1 LRKWLNNSFLNEAF
15 SQEEKK
21 MILMTEI
28 TNSGNKDKKVPG
40 GNNTEDKVFLLS
52 LDEAETYFHGDS
64 SRQTAAI
71 PYAKKGN
78 VLYVDENGYS
88 LWWLRTPGAT
98 GEAACYVDHLGRIQT
113 GGMMNRFD
121 YIGVR
126 PAIWVALKENK

>member
-1 LRKWLNNSFLNEAF
+1 
-15 SQEEKK
+15 
-21 MILMTEI
+21 M
-28 TNSGNKDKKVPG
+28 
-40 GNNTEDKVFLLS
+40 S

>member
-1 LRKWLNNSFLNEAF
+1 
-15 SQEEKK
+15 

-88 LWWLRTPGAT
+88 LWWLRTPGKYSNT
-98 GEAACYVDHLGRIQT
+98 ACYVDHLGST
-113 GGMMNRFD
+113 KKAGLMNRSN

-126 PAIWVALKENK
+126 PAIWVTLK

>member
-1 LRKWLNNSFLNEAF
+1 
-15 SQEEKK
+15 

-28 TNSGNKDKKVPG
+28 TNSGNKDHKVSG

-52 LDEAETYFHGDS
+52 LDEVEKYFHSDS
-64 SRQTAAI
+64 SRQAAAI

-98 GEAACYVDHLGRIQT
+98 GAAACYVDHLGRIQT